1 MFPAKTLE
9 VFVRP
14 IQRVLKVANS
24 SAGLATLVSKLLA
37 INPAL
42 IVVEATANRHLAAVA
57 GNHSDSKNHPKVLLL
72 PAHLFDVITM
82 RSTRTLAGE
91 EDNF

>member
-24 SAGLATLVSKLLA
+24 PAGLATLVSKLLA
-37 INPAL
+37 INLAL
-42 IVVEATANRHLAAVA
+42 IVVETTANWHLAAVA
-57 GNHSDSKNHPKVLLL
+57 ANHSDSKNHPKVLLL
-72 PAHLFDVITM
+72 TSASI
-82 RSTRTLAGE
+82 
-91 EDNF
+91 

>member
-14 IQRVLKVANS
+14 IPRVLKVAS
-24 SAGLATLVSKLLA
+24 SPAGLATLVSKS

-42 IVVEATANRHLAAVA
+42 IVFEATANWHLAAVA
-57 GNHSDSKNHPKVLLL
+57 ANHSDSKNHPKVLLL
-72 PAHLFDVITM
+72 PAHLSDVITM

-91 EDNF
+91 ADNF